1 MRLGREW
8 SLRTPSRAP
17 RARFPQVLRAL
28 AADGT
33 LRLAGAAALLRRAG
47 SAPRAAFSG
56 KHRTRPSSL
65 SSAST
70 ASGGKSGIYIYIWTH
85 RYMQTSGTRAVWG
98 CCSTGRR
105 WGGGGIKIRHEA
117 VLKIASGRWEVRHAA
132 PRRAGRERG
141 AGGGSARPGPGSSSA
156 AL

>member
-47 SAPRAAFSG
+47 SAPLRGQRSAGSTALAPPRWAALLQPAAERAAF
-56 KHRTRPSSL
+56 
-65 SSAST
+65 
-70 ASGGKSGIYIYIWTH
+70 IYTYEHIDTCRLVAH
-85 RYMQTSGTRAVWG
+85 GLCEAAAQQ
-98 CCSTGRR
+98 
-105 WGGGGIKIRHEA
+105 GGGGGEEE
-117 VLKIASGRWEVRHAA
+117 LK
-132 PRRAGRERG
+132 
-141 AGGGSARPGPGSSSA
+141 
-156 AL
+156 